1 MSFSI
6 NWKRNQM
13 LNESVMRLPN
23 KEEASPQ
30 VKIPAPFGR
39 INVLAVEFAMCISI
53 LYAEQFCRRLFEHL

>member
-1 MSFSI
+1 
-6 NWKRNQM
+6 M

-39 INVLAVEFAMCISI
+39 INVLAVEFAMCISM